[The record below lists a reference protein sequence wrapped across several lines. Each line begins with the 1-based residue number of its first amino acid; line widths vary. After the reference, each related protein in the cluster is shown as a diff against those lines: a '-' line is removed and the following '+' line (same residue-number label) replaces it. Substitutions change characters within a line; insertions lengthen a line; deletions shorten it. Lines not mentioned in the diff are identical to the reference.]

1 MTGQDPYKP
10 FENTKVKWIAPKGEV
25 GAPLLSARVAEEFTF
40 RRPAALVFLG
50 NADASNCCAANYER
64 IVFTDQK
71 VIKLTK
77 TVLTLRINRAT
88 VDAKTLERYGV
99 KKNKPAIVITDC
111 EGEVVQRF
119 VTCVNARDVAKA
131 MISSV
136 KLSKKKRSLAK
147 KVRVH
152 LAKAEKLL
160 AEPKIHEA
168 SLLFRKVLNVKGAP
182 AAGYERASR
191 VLKELHAE
199 GQRRFD
205 EAKGA
210 KVATQRYDQL
220 IALRHDFVLYEGLIK
235 PIRAEIVKLEAG
247 KKTKDLIFVHKG
259 MREIDRALAIKDGKR
274 QRTIL
279 RDVRFKWKG
288 TEASERAEKL
298 LEK

>member
-1 MTGQDPYKP
+1 MTGRDPYKP
-10 FENTKVKWIAPKGEV
+10 FENTKVKWIKPKSEV
-25 GAPLLSARVAEEFTF
+25 GAPLLAARVAEEFTF

-64 IVFTDQK
+64 IVFMDKK
-71 VIKLTK
+71 VLKLTK
-77 TVLTLRINRAT
+77 AVLTLRIDRST
-88 VDAKTLERYGV
+88 VDAETLERYGV
-99 KKNKPAIVITDC
+99 QKNKPAIVVTDC
-111 EGEVVQRF
+111 EGEVVKLF
-119 VTCVNARDVAKA
+119 NTCVNARDVAKA
-131 MISSV
+131 MVDSI
-136 KLSKKKRSLAK
+136 KLSKKKRGLAK
-147 KVRVH
+147 KVQGY

-168 SLLFRKVLNVKGAP
+168 TLLFRKVLNVKGAP
-182 AAGYERASR
+182 AAGYERSNR

-205 EAKGA
+205 EAKE
-210 KVATQRYDQL
+210 VTSPTRRFDQL

-235 PIRAEIVKLEAG
+235 PIRAEVVKLEEG
-247 KKTKDLIFVHKG
+247 EKTKDLIFVHKG
-259 MREIDRALAIKDGKR
+259 MREIGRALEIKDGKR

-288 TEASERAEKL
+288 TAASERAAEL